1 MMELLKT
8 RNLSGLAGGLLYVIM
23 MAAGYT
29 YNLTFVQLGLED
41 FASRLLGLSARSV
54 ARDMALLAVGTCLT
68 ALLFGAWMQ
77 RQGMGFRKKLQMSFW
92 VVVAQAGL
100 TFLCP
105 LIQNEAIFLIW
116 LAGTSL
122 ALGVGVPVMFSM
134 AVDLVPVRLRGEAA
148 AFITAGA
155 YFVAE
160 ALTSEWTFEAFR
172 LQNLLLLAAGVAS
185 LGLLAFTRLPWLDRL
200 AMQHTLPEYGRG
212 RFLQQ
217 KKADYRMIG
226 LIVIMFGIYF
236 VDSLGFLR
244 LLKTPQYMTA
254 AWQSPELNTRLFIA
268 GVHIAAALAGG
279 ILYRA
284 LSPRHLFAWIFGIFA
299 LTHLQYSLDLRL
311 GGPTA
316 ILSMPM
322 LYATGVSLYTVV
334 NFAVWADISTPQ
346 TICLN
351 SAVGVAF
358 SAWTATFLSTGL
370 AIHWQESLPLMRHIQ
385 IVDSLAI
392 LFFLMILALIYMR
405 PGRIETEKVQA

>member
-1 MMELLKT
+1 MMELIKA
-8 RNLSGLAGGLLYVIM
+8 RNLSTLAGGLLYVIM

-41 FASRLLGLSARSV
+41 FASRLLGLNARFV
-54 ARDMALLAVGTCLT
+54 ARDMSLLAIGTCLT
-68 ALLFGAWMQ
+68 ALLFGVWMQ
-77 RQGMGFRKKLQMSFW
+77 RMGVGFRKKLQISFW
-92 VVVAQAGL
+92 VVVSQAGL

-105 LIQNEAIFLIW
+105 LVQNEATFMLW

-148 AFITAGA
+148 ALITSGA
-155 YFVAE
+155 YFAAE
-160 ALTSEWTFEAFR
+160 VLTTEWTFEAFR
-172 LQNLLLLAAGVAS
+172 LQNLLLLSAGVAG
-185 LGLLAFTRLPWLDRL
+185 LGLLAFTRLPWLDHL

-212 RFLQQ
+212 RFVPRQ
-217 KKADYRMIG
+217 KAGYRLVG
-226 LIVIMFGIYF
+226 LIVIMFAIYF
-236 VDSLGFLR
+236 VDSLGYLR
-244 LLKTPQYMTA
+244 LLKTPQYMAST
-254 AWQSPELNTRLFIA
+254 WQSPELNIRLFIA

-284 LSPRHLFAWIFGIFA
+284 LSPRHLFVWIFGIFA

-322 LYATGVSLYTVV
+322 LYATAVSLYTVV

-370 AIHWQESLPLMRHIQ
+370 AIHWQESLTLMRHIQ

-392 LFFLMILALIYMR
+392 LFFLGILALIYIR
-405 PGRIETEKVQA
+405 PGRIKTEKVQV